1 MRKILVTGMS
11 GAGKSSA
18 LHALQQRGHDVVDTD
33 YDGWTIDDRLWDEDR
48 MPALLAAPR
57 ARALFVSGTAENQ
70 GAFYDRFD
78 AVVLLTTPAG
88 VLLERIAT
96 RTTNDFGKTPEERA
110 RIVGHIAEVEPLLR
124 ATFTHELDTSA
135 PLDEVV
141 GRLEEIARA

>member
-18 LHALQQRGHDVVDTD
+18 LQALGQRGHDVVDTD

-48 MPALLAAPR
+48 MAELLAAQR
-57 ARALFVSGTAENQ
+57 ERVLFVSGTAENQ

-78 AVVLLTTPAG
+78 AVVLLTAPAD
-88 VLLERIAT
+88 VLLDRIEN
-96 RTTNDFGKTPEERA
+96 RTTNGYGKAPEERA
-110 RIVGHIAEVEPLLR
+110 RVVEHLATVEPLIR
-124 ATFTHELDTSA
+124 AACTHELDTSR

-141 GRLEEIARA
+141 SHLEEIARS